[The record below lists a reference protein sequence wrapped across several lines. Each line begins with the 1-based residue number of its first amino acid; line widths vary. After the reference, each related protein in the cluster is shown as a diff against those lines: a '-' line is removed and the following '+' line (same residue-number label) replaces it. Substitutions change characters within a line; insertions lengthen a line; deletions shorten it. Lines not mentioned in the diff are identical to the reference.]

1 MGTHCNYHH
10 RAASY
15 LHRRFDGL
23 GASFSRRVA
32 SPGYT
37 RDWNFAITSS
47 KYMTRSGSKATV
59 AAAAVSQSPERGRE
73 VEREKQTDKQT
84 GRQRHTGRDAQT
96 ETHRHTHTIIHTH
109 THTRTQAHTHTH
121 THTHTHKHR
130 SPAWQTARLLSVQGS
145 FSRLSKMWW

>member
-84 GRQRHTGRDAQT
+84 GRQRHTGRDAQAHRR
-96 ETHRHTHTIIHTH
+96 THSQSVLYQSALAECEFNEGRDIPVVKG
-109 THTRTQAHTHTH
+109 QC
-121 THTHTHKHR
+121 
-130 SPAWQTARLLSVQGS
+130 LLQVGDSIPDLPCHQ
-145 FSRLSKMWW
+145 RKCEYE